1 MAVFLNGLL
10 TGAAYDRPE
19 LRRSACK
26 DTMAKPPPTF
36 ASLEG
41 LLDHGHRDGFDI
53 RPTLLRVLTD
63 LYLQKPTHPP
73 DDERYYTELALRLIN
88 STDVP
93 ARAAVAERLASYPAS
108 PRAVVL
114 RLARDVIDVAGP
126 ILRHSP
132 CLTAA
137 DLELIMVECGP
148 AHAAIIA
155 MRLRR
160 AEPPAAERPAEV
172 AGDEWAGP
180 QADELSELFFSASS
194 AERRHILLNLEYASP
209 ASPRATPERASEIV
223 GRLETAAL
231 AHNVGAFS
239 REVELA
245 LGVSARLARRLVG
258 DELGEPI
265 VVVAKALRA
274 PRAVLERILLFVNPR
289 IGQSVQRV
297 YELATCYDE
306 ISTQAALSLVAIW
319 QASEPRDQELA
330 RPQPVSRRPGPEGG
344 RPASP
349 FAARRPV
356 LQRDAR
362 VRSIL
367 NR

>member
-1 MAVFLNGLL
+1 MV
-10 TGAAYDRPE
+10 
-19 LRRSACK
+19 
-26 DTMAKPPPTF
+26 KPPPTF

-41 LLDHGHRDGFDI
+41 LLDHGRRDGFDI

-93 ARAAVAERLASYPAS
+93 ARAAVAERLARYAAA
-108 PRAVVL
+108 PRAVIL

-126 ILRHSP
+126 ILRHAP
-132 CLTAA
+132 GLAA
-137 DLELIMVECGP
+137 GDLDLIKVECGP

-155 MRLRR
+155 TRLRPPPRQPPLQQAAPPPETRTLER
-160 AEPPAAERPAEV
+160 AGVQAA
-172 AGDEWAGP
+172 
-180 QADELSELFFSASS
+180 QLSELFFTAGVTD
-194 AERRHILLNLEYASP
+194 RQHILLNLDYAAP
-209 ASPRATPERASEIV
+209 ASPWMSPTPANEIV
-223 GRLETAAL
+223 RRLEAAAL
-231 AHNVGAFS
+231 AHNVDAFT

-245 LGVSARLARRLVG
+245 FGTSSRMARRIVS

-297 YELATCYDE
+297 YELATRYDE
-306 ISTQAALSLVAIW
+306 ISTPAALQLVAIW
-319 QASEPRDQELA
+319 QTAEPREQDLPRQPPVGRRVVPEGA
-330 RPQPVSRRPGPEGG
+330 RPAAPL
-344 RPASP
+344 
-349 FAARRPV
+349 AARRP
-356 LQRDAR
+356 LTQRDAR
-362 VRSIL
+362 PRSL
-367 NR
+367 VTR

>member
-1 MAVFLNGLL
+1 
-10 TGAAYDRPE
+10 
-19 LRRSACK
+19 
-26 DTMAKPPPTF
+26 MAKPPPTF

-41 LLDHGHRDGFDI
+41 LLDHGQRDGFDI

-63 LYLQKPTHPP
+63 FYLQKPAHPL

-93 ARAAVAERLASYPAS
+93 ARAGVAERLAPYPAA
-108 PRAVVL
+108 PRAVIL

-137 DLELIMVECGP
+137 DLELIAVDCGA

-155 MRLRR
+155 TRLRR
-160 AEPPAAERPAEV
+160 QE
-172 AGDEWAGP
+172 P
-180 QADELSELFFSASS
+180 QAVNPPIEIRNDDRARTQAAELSELFFSAGS
-194 AERRHILLNLEYASP
+194 AERQHILMNLEYAGP
-209 ASPRATPERASEIV
+209 ASPRVTPERANEIV
-223 GRLETAAL
+223 GRLETSAL
-231 AHNVGAFS
+231 AHNVEAFT
-239 REVELA
+239 REVEFA
-245 LGVSARLARRLVG
+245 FGISSRLARQIVC

-297 YELATCYDE
+297 YELATRYDE
-306 ISTQAALSLVAIW
+306 ISTEAAQRLVAIW
-319 QASEPRDQELA
+319 QDADPREQNLP
-330 RPQPVSRRPGPEGG
+330 RQQPVSRRPVPDGA

-349 FAARRPV
+349 SAARRP
-356 LQRDAR
+356 LDQPAPRAR
-362 VRSIL
+362 SLV

>member
-1 MAVFLNGLL
+1 
-10 TGAAYDRPE
+10 
-19 LRRSACK
+19 
-26 DTMAKPPPTF
+26 MAKPPPTF

-93 ARAAVAERLASYPAS
+93 ARAAVAERLALYPAS
-108 PRAVVL
+108 PRAVIL

-132 CLTAA
+132 GLTAA
-137 DLELIMVECGP
+137 DLELIMVECGT

-160 AEPPAAERPAEV
+160 PQPQAVERPAAAAPAV
-172 AGDEWAGP
+172 AARAEAAGP
-180 QADELSELFFSASS
+180 QASELRELFFSASS
-194 AERRHILLNLEYASP
+194 AERQHILINLEYVAP
-209 ASPRATPERASEIV
+209 ASPRAMPERTGEIV
-223 GRLETAAL
+223 NRLETAAL
-231 AHNVGAFS
+231 SHNVDAFT
-239 REVELA
+239 REVEIA
-245 LGVSARLARRLVG
+245 LGISARLARRIVG

-297 YELATCYDE
+297 YELATRYDE
-306 ISTQAALSLVAIW
+306 ISTQAALCLVALW
-319 QASEPRDQELA
+319 QASDPREQDVA
-330 RPQPVSRRPGPEGG
+330 RPQPLARRPVPEGG

-349 FAARRPV
+349 PAARRP
-356 LQRDAR
+356 LPHRDPR
-362 VRSIL
+362 PRGLVSR
-367 NR
+367 

>member
-1 MAVFLNGLL
+1 
-10 TGAAYDRPE
+10 
-19 LRRSACK
+19 
-26 DTMAKPPPTF
+26 MAKPPPTF

-41 LLDHGHRDGFDI
+41 LLDHGHREGFDI

-93 ARAAVAERLASYPAS
+93 ARAAVAERLALYPAS
-108 PRAVVL
+108 PRAVIL

-126 ILRHSP
+126 ILRHAP
-132 CLTAA
+132 GLTAT
-137 DLELIMVECGP
+137 DLELIMAECGS

-160 AEPPAAERPAEV
+160 PQPQATERPPAAAAAAGVAPAAV
-172 AGDEWAGP
+172 ARAEAAGP
-180 QADELSELFFSASS
+180 QASELRELFFSASS
-194 AERRHILLNLEYASP
+194 AERQHILLNLDYVGP
-209 ASPRATPERASEIV
+209 ASPRTMPERPGEIV
-223 GRLETAAL
+223 SRLETAAL
-231 AHNVGAFS
+231 AHNVEAFA

-245 LGVSARLARRLVG
+245 LGISSRLARRIVG

-297 YELATCYDE
+297 YELATRYDE
-306 ISTQAALSLVAIW
+306 ISTQAALCLVAIW
-319 QASEPRDQELA
+319 QASDPREQELA
-330 RPQPVSRRPGPEGG
+330 RPQPLTRRPVPEGG

-349 FAARRPV
+349 PAARRAL
-356 LQRDAR
+356 LQREPRPRGLA
-362 VRSIL
+362 

>member
-1 MAVFLNGLL
+1 
-10 TGAAYDRPE
+10 
-19 LRRSACK
+19 
-26 DTMAKPPPTF
+26 MAKPPTF
-36 ASLEG
+36 ASLEV
-41 LLDHGHRDGFDI
+41 LLDHGQRDGFDI

-63 LYLQKPTHPP
+63 FYLQKAAHPL
-73 DDERYYTELALRLIN
+73 DDERCYTELALRLIS

-93 ARAAVAERLASYPAS
+93 ARASVAERLAHYPAA

-137 DLELIMVECGP
+137 DLELITADCSA

-155 MRLRR
+155 TRLRR
-160 AEPPAAERPAEV
+160 QEPQTVNPPIEIRKDHRAGTQAA
-172 AGDEWAGP
+172 
-180 QADELSELFFSASS
+180 ELSELFFSAGS
-194 AERRHILLNLEYASP
+194 AERHHILMNLEYAGP
-209 ASPRATPERASEIV
+209 ASPRVTPERPNEIV
-223 GRLETAAL
+223 GRLETSAL
-231 AHNVGAFS
+231 AHNVEAFT
-239 REVELA
+239 REIEFA
-245 LGVSARLARRLVG
+245 FGISSRLARQIVC

-297 YELATCYDE
+297 YELATRYDE
-306 ISTQAALSLVAIW
+306 ISTQAAQHLVAIW
-319 QASEPRDQELA
+319 QDAGPREQEQP
-330 RPQPVSRRPGPEGG
+330 RQQPVSRRPVPDVA

-349 FAARRPV
+349 FAARRP
-356 LQRDAR
+356 LDQRASR
-362 VRSIL
+362 PRSL
-367 NR
+367 VNR

>member
-1 MAVFLNGLL
+1 
-10 TGAAYDRPE
+10 
-19 LRRSACK
+19 
-26 DTMAKPPPTF
+26 MAKPPPTF

-41 LLDHGHRDGFDI
+41 LLDHGQRDGFDI

-93 ARAAVAERLASYPAS
+93 ARAAVAERLAAYPAA

-126 ILRHSP
+126 ILRQSSA
-132 CLTAA
+132 LTPA
-137 DLELIMVECGP
+137 DLELITVECGS

-155 MRLRR
+155 MRLRPG
-160 AEPPAAERPAEV
+160 EPQVCDRPAEIRKYDRSD
-172 AGDEWAGP
+172 A
-180 QADELSELFFSASS
+180 QAAELSELFFTAGGT
-194 AERRHILLNLEYASP
+194 ERQHILLNLDYAAP
-209 ASPRATPERASEIV
+209 ASPRVTPAQASEIV
-223 GRLETAAL
+223 GRLEATAL
-231 AHNVGAFS
+231 AHNVDAFT
-239 REVELA
+239 REVEFA
-245 LGVSARLARRLVG
+245 FGISSRLARRIVS

-274 PRAVLERILLFVNPR
+274 PRAVVERILLFVNPR

-297 YELATCYDE
+297 YELATRYDE
-306 ISTQAALSLVAIW
+306 ISTQAALRLVAIW
-319 QASEPRDQELA
+319 QAADPREQEQP
-330 RPQPVSRRPGPEGG
+330 RQQPVSRRAVPEGA

-349 FAARRPV
+349 FAARRPL
-356 LQRDAR
+356 LQRDPR
-362 VRSIL
+362 PRSL
-367 NR
+367 VNR

>member
-1 MAVFLNGLL
+1 
-10 TGAAYDRPE
+10 
-19 LRRSACK
+19 
-26 DTMAKPPPTF
+26 MAKPPPTF

-41 LLDHGHRDGFDI
+41 LLDHGQRDGFDI

-93 ARAAVAERLASYPAS
+93 ARAAVAERLAHYSAA
-108 PRAVVL
+108 PRAVIL

-132 CLTAA
+132 GLTIA
-137 DLELIMVECGP
+137 DLELIMVDCGA

-160 AEPPAAERPAEV
+160 QEPSAGNPAIEIRQVDRACT
-172 AGDEWAGP
+172 
-180 QADELSELFFSASS
+180 QAAELSELFFA
-194 AERRHILLNLEYASP
+194 AGGGERRHILLNLEYAAP
-209 ASPRATPERASEIV
+209 ASDGVIPTQTNEIV
-223 GRLETAAL
+223 ARLESAAL
-231 AHNVGAFS
+231 AHNVDAFT
-239 REVELA
+239 REVEFA
-245 LGVSARLARRLVG
+245 FGISSRLARRIVC

-265 VVVAKALRA
+265 VAVAKALRA

-297 YELATCYDE
+297 YELATRYDE
-306 ISTQAALSLVAIW
+306 ISTQAAVCLVAIW
-319 QASEPRDQELA
+319 QAADPREQA
-330 RPQPVSRRPGPEGG
+330 APRQQPVSRRPAPEAA
-344 RPASP
+344 RPVLGL
-349 FAARRPV
+349 AARRPSAH
-356 LQRDAR
+356 RDPHAR
-362 VRSIL
+362 SVG